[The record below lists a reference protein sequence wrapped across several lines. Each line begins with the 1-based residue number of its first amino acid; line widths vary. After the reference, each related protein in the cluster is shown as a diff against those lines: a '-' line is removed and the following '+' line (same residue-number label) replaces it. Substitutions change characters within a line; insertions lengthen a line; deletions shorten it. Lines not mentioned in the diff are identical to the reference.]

1 MKMTSKEL
9 SIIFP
14 IYNEEKT
21 IQKTLL
27 EWKSTFDKLSINYEM
42 IIAEDGST
50 DKTKI
55 ILYKLISQNKKKFI
69 SNIKNKKRGYAEAV
83 RSSIDI
89 ANGKYILSVDSDG
102 QCDPRDFKKFWRKR
116 FALKNSFFLGNRFK
130 RKDNLQR
137 LIMSKIFLIFHR
149 ILFFSNIK
157 DPSCPYVFG
166 KSNMF
171 KKINPY
177 LKYMREGFFWGFVA
191 ICLKKKIKIHQINI
205 NHRLR
210 LSGKTNVFHLN
221 KIPSIALRNILGLI
235 KLKII
240 KINY

>member
-1 MKMTSKEL
+1 MIKKEL
-9 SIIFP
+9 SVIFP

-21 IQKTLL
+21 AKNTLL
-27 EWKSTFDKLSINYEM
+27 EWKSTLDKLLINYEM

-50 DKTKI
+50 DKTKQ
-55 ILYKLISQNKKKFI
+55 ILFKLISENKKKFT
-69 SNIKNKKRGYAEAV
+69 SNIKNKKRGYAEAI
-83 RSSIDI
+83 RSSINI
-89 ANGKYILSVDSDG
+89 ASGKYILSVDSDG
-102 QCDPRDFKKFWRKR
+102 QCDPKDFNKFWRKR
-116 FALKNSFFLGNRFK
+116 FILNNSILLGNRFK
-130 RKDNLQR
+130 RKDNIQR

-166 KSNMF
+166 KGKIF

-177 LKYMREGFFWGFVA
+177 LKYMVEGFWWGFVA
-191 ICLKKKIKIHQINI
+191 ICLRKKIKIYQINI

-210 LSGKTNVFHLN
+210 LSGKTNVFFLK

-235 KLKII
+235 KLKFI
-240 KINY
+240 KIIY